1 MTAGWA
7 AWNIVGEIWEHCI
20 SQKFQ
25 KSLVFVVVALE
36 VLIGNDVFYISR
48 DDGNGA
54 NDINQVVAI
63 NETLVAFHLLNP
75 SANFDQ
81 RIFDRIH
88 DPPCQWQLELRQHMA
103 QTQLA
108 NCTFQQEVAQIDI
121 TLMLCKFSSL
131 QVPFNCLSSPE
142 RNRLCNDP
150 ARCSACSNRP
160 LIFVSPSQS
169 RSKNALA

>member
-36 VLIGNDVFYISR
+36 VLIGNDVLYLVTTVMVPTTSIKF
-48 DDGNGA
+48 
-54 NDINQVVAI
+54 VAI

-121 TLMLCKFSSL
+121 TLMLCRVLIITVSIQLPFESGKKPPL
-131 QVPFNCLSSPE
+131 Q
-142 RNRLCNDP
+142 
-150 ARCSACSNRP
+150 
-160 LIFVSPSQS
+160 
-169 RSKNALA
+169 

>member
-1 MTAGWA
+1 MTCF
-7 AWNIVGEIWEHCI
+7 IYLVTTVMVPTTSI
-20 SQKFQ
+20 KF
-25 KSLVFVVVALE
+25 
-36 VLIGNDVFYISR
+36 
-48 DDGNGA
+48 
-54 NDINQVVAI
+54 VAI

-160 LIFVSPSQS
+160 LIFVHHRNHDQKMPSREQTIDYDQYT
-169 RSKNALA
+169 RSVL